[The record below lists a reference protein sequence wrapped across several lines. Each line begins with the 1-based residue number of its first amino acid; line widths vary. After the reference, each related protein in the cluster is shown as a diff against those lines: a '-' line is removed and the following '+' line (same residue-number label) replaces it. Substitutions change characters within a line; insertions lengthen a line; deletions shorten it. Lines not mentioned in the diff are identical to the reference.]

1 MVRAGHG
8 AAIVAGA
15 LAEPG
20 AAVRAHVLDRHHAT
34 GGAAEQA
41 DLFAE
46 WVRAS
51 AEALPIAP
59 ATVDLV
65 FLYLVYHH
73 LRDPVAALRECARIL
88 TLDGRLLVINATA
101 EILDFIRWL
110 PFFPSARQIDLARL
124 PTRTE
129 VSRVA
134 QEAGLTV
141 VRQGMVVDPAAP
153 NLRVYADR
161 VASRTFS
168 TLQLISD
175 QEFEHGAAAFRQHC
189 DREDHGQVV
198 EEVIDTFLFRRR
210 L

>member
-1 MVRAGHG
+1 M
-8 AAIVAGA
+8 
-15 LAEPG
+15 
-20 AAVRAHVLDRHHAT
+20 
-34 GGAAEQA
+34 
-41 DLFAE
+41 
-46 WVRAS
+46 
-51 AEALPIAP
+51 
-59 ATVDLV
+59 
-65 FLYLVYHH
+65 
-73 LRDPVAALRECARIL
+73 
-88 TLDGRLLVINATA
+88 DGRLLVINATA